1 MTVDCHGRA
10 ALRLSVSA
18 PRGHPVG
25 GLIYT
30 VGHSTRSIDDV
41 LALLEA
47 QRIKLLVD
55 VRQFPQSRRMP
66 QFNRDALAASLARHE
81 IGYEHFQALGG
92 RRKPSTDSINAAWRE
107 EGFRGYADYMQT
119 DQFTAALECLMSRAG
134 AQRTAIMC
142 AEALYWRCHRRL
154 IADALLARGWTV
166 LHIQNAE
173 KVEPHQLP
181 SFARIEGVRV
191 TYPAAQAQ
199 LFQPTPAT
207 TNRPA
212 AADPDLH
219 MRAAQ

>member
-1 MTVDCHGRA
+1 MPVTVDCHGRA

-119 DQFTAALECLMSRAG
+119 DQFTAVLEALMARAG
-134 AQRTAIMC
+134 TA
-142 AEALYWRCHRRL
+142 HRDDVRRG
-154 IADALLARGWTV
+154 ALLA
-166 LHIQNAE
+166 
-173 KVEPHQLP
+173 LP
-181 SFARIEGVRV
+181 SPPHRRCAAGARVDRAPHPECREGRA
-191 TYPAAQAQ
+191 PSAA
-199 LFQPTPAT
+199 LL
-207 TNRPA
+207 R
-212 AADPDLH
+212 AD
-219 MRAAQ
+219 